1 MRRVEIGADFL
12 QLHNGI
18 GNSLAV
24 TASLHILEVNDGLA
38 VEVDNPRL
46 PLIRPRLDISRL
58 PRSS

>member
-24 TASLHILEVNDGLA
+24 AASLHILEVNDGLA
-38 VEVDNPRL
+38 VEVDNHAFL
-46 PLIRPRLDISRL
+46 
-58 PRSS
+58 